1 MAAERMSMLEAKLE
15 RLDRTNRPQ
24 QPLSRMCLVGRAA
37 DGVSADEV
45 VEWHETKVRAVQQ
58 HVMDLEKAHG
68 DSGDTSS
75 AVTGMLICLPTGWL
89 HVVECSHATLS
100 ELLLAFTDGVAL
112 DKLRDVKVVATTDD
126 IAGRSFVNWSHK
138 QLDVQRG
145 NFQEVDATTMP
156 ALLADTTISMLKL
169 GKALCSL
176 SRDEANAKLDAW
188 STAFADFMPSNERV
202 EQLLEMSE
210 IMSLSEFVAIYQAP
224 SVMTL
229 TEEKVWPMNRPLV
242 Y

>member
-1 MAAERMSMLEAKLE
+1 MLEAKLE

-75 AVTGMLICLPTGWL
+75 AVTGMLIYLPTGWL

-202 EQLLEMSE
+202 NQLTFEDTVLD
-210 IMSLSEFVAIYQAP
+210 LSEFMSVYEAP
-224 SVMTL
+224 VDLKMSSAS
-229 TEEKVWPMNRPLV
+229 VWPADKPLL

>member
-1 MAAERMSMLEAKLE
+1 MLEAKLE

-37 DGVSADEV
+37 DGVSSEEV
-45 VEWHETKVRAVQQ
+45 VEWHEQKVRAVQQ
-58 HVMDLEKAHG
+58 HVMDMEKVHG

-75 AVTGMLICLPTGWL
+75 AVTGLLICLPTGWL
-89 HVVECSHATLS
+89 HVVECSHTTLS
-100 ELLLAFTDGVAL
+100 ELLLAFNDGV
-112 DKLRDVKVVATTDD
+112 DKLKGVKVVASTDD
-126 IAGRSFVNWSHK
+126 IAGRAFVNWSHK

-145 NFQEVDATTMP
+145 NFQEIDAATMP

-176 SRDEANAKLDAW
+176 SRAEANAKLDAW
-188 STAFADFMPSNERV
+188 STSFADFMPSNERV
-202 EQLLEMSE
+202 EQLLDLGE
-210 IMSLSEFVAIYQAP
+210 IMSLPEFIEIYEAP
-224 SVMTL
+224 SVTHL
-229 TEEKVWPMNRPLV
+229 TEDKVWPPNRPLV